1 LKIQKEQDM
10 KNIITKEIVRET
22 MIPIAEI
29 LVVLMIAVLFV
40 FSKGQVEE
48 NPVVS
53 GYYDSRSIALERNKE
68 KFVDTDM
75 EEDSKFMV
83 AAADIALFECQ
94 LAELAQVNAS
104 SPGLK
109 QLGRKVMDDHIISN
123 IALGALAERKN
134 ITIPP
139 VMSERYKN
147 KYDSLS
153 KVKGPE
159 FDKIYL
165 GYMMEDHKKD
175 LNRFEKE
182 IENGKDNDIKNWANR
197 ELLLLQNH
205 LDIAE
210 HGQPLLSSK

>member
-10 KNIITKEIVRET
+10 KNIITKEIIRET
-22 MIPIAEI
+22 MIPIAEV

-68 KFVDTDM
+68 KFADTDM

-94 LAELAQVNAS
+94 LAELAQINAS
-104 SPGLK
+104 SHEVKSLS
-109 QLGRKVMDDHIISN
+109 RKVMDDHILSN

-139 VMSERYKN
+139 VMSENYRS

-153 KVKGPE
+153 KVKGLA
-159 FDKIYL
+159 FDKVYV
-165 GYMMEDHKKD
+165 GYMMEDYKKE
-175 LNRFEKE
+175 LSRFEKE
-182 IENGKDNDIKNWANR
+182 IETGKDNDIKNWANR
-197 ELLLLQNH
+197 ELTLLQNH
-205 LDIAE
+205 LNIAE